1 MLEETIMQERLI
13 RVWDLPTRIF
23 HWALVALLIV
33 AWFSGGEEGGAAA
46 LHRYAGEAIAG
57 LIVFRVLWGFI
68 GNERARFRDFVAG
81 PGAIV
86 EHLGDLFRDQPK
98 RHLGH
103 NPLGGLAVFALLT
116 LVTALVTTGLFSGG
130 DEAAGP
136 FVGIGGLNMAE
147 VHEALFRVLQAL
159 VMLHLIGVA
168 IESWL
173 SRDGLVP
180 AMLSGAKRRRADEPG
195 EDAAAAHPVA
205 LIAAL
210 AFAAMTTFALAAQPK
225 PTTVDGAGF
234 EKEDGEHD
242 GGALSDD
249 NH

>member
-1 MLEETIMQERLI
+1 MQERLV
-13 RVWDLPTRIF
+13 RVWDLPTRVF
-23 HWALVALLIV
+23 HWALVALLMV

-46 LHRYAGEAIAG
+46 LHRYVGEAIAG

-81 PGAIV
+81 PGAII

-98 RHLGH
+98 RRLGH
-103 NPLGGLAVFALLT
+103 NPLGGLAVFALL
-116 LVTALVTTGLFSGG
+116 ALVSALVVTGLFSGG
-130 DEAAGP
+130 DEMAGP
-136 FVGIGGLNMAE
+136 FVGMGGLNMAE

-159 VMLHLIGVA
+159 VVLHLVGVA

-173 SRDGLVP
+173 SRDRLVP
-180 AMLSGAKRRRADEPG
+180 AMISGAKRRRADEPG

-210 AFAAMTTFALAAQPK
+210 AFAATTTFTLAAQPT
-225 PTTVDGAGF
+225 PATVDGAGF
-234 EKEDGEHD
+234 EQEDGEHERAAL
-242 GGALSDD
+242 GGDER
-249 NH
+249 